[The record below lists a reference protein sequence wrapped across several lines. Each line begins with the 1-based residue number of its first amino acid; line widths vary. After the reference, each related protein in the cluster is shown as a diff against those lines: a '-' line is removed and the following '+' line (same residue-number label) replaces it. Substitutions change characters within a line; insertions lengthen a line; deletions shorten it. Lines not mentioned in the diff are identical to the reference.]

1 MAVGSTISTIFDD
14 FSIFMDDH
22 FFTPASLMV
31 VISICLMIVAI
42 TGCAGAIKES
52 TMLVNIVS
60 KSHREWFPRR
70 LFIIMSHGFIFL
82 GLLQFAVLL
91 FVVFAMELTAAV
103 LAYIMHG
110 QVEMMLIRTMND
122 SFMMYKEKIYVQ
134 DGIDFLQENVSR
146 MTRWLKPTNGET
158 KAIRKWRKE
167 KSRKRNSI
175 PADQLLGSLY
185 RQRKLFWTFH
195 EVFRED
201 LESFSFPST
210 TSID

>member
-42 TGCAGAIKES
+42 TGCAGAVKES

-60 KSHREWFPRR
+60 KSHCGRFPRR
-70 LFIIMSHGFIFL
+70 PSIILSHAFHLFLFQF
-82 GLLQFAVLL
+82 GLLL
-91 FVVFAMELTAAV
+91 FVVFAMELTAAI

-122 SFMMYKEKIYVQ
+122 SFMMYKEKIYVR
-134 DGIDFLQENVSR
+134 DGIDFLQANVSR
-146 MTRWLKPTNGET
+146 MAR
-158 KAIRKWRKE
+158 
-167 KSRKRNSI
+167 
-175 PADQLLGSLY
+175 
-185 RQRKLFWTFH
+185 
-195 EVFRED
+195 
-201 LESFSFPST
+201 
-210 TSID
+210 